1 MYIKSILNK
10 YHLLE
15 DTFVV
20 FDAETTGLSPSKDK
34 LIEIGA
40 VKICKGKIIDR
51 FNELINPNI
60 SISSKITSITHITN
74 EMVRDCPSDDIIV
87 KKF

>member
-20 FDAETTGLSPSKDK
+20 FDVETTGLSPSRDK

-40 VKICKGKIIDR
+40 VKLKNG
-51 FNELINPNI
+51 E
-60 SISSKITSITHITN
+60 
-74 EMVRDCPSDDIIV
+74 IV
-87 KKF
+87 EKYD